1 MSSQVLSNIASTIAT
16 SLPTP
21 CRTALVVSVAVSL
34 SACAQPA
41 DTTPTDSE
49 PAAPASALIGERAT
63 PDPAALHARALVLDA
78 HADVELPEAP
88 SRYVGEDGVSRVAP
102 AKMRAGSM
110 DAVVLAVAADPGPRD
125 SEGVAAARARADAEL
140 QAVLDLA
147 ADPANEAVIA
157 TTAEAIEA
165 AHEEGK
171 LALIVGFQNARALGS
186 NVDGIDAFYDAGVRI
201 FALTHMGHNDFADSS
216 RPIFDGDIGT
226 YEVEAEHGGLSPIG
240 EAAIDRINDLGAVVD
255 VSQLS
260 RDATLQVLARTRA
273 PIIASHSNVKA
284 LTNVR
289 RNLSDEEI
297 DAIGANEGVIH
308 IAAFNGYL
316 FDSNDA
322 ALHTT
327 IVEARRAA
335 GLPDAYDYPY
345 ELYWEIEDPE
355 VQRTYIY
362 AIREAIGP
370 GEPEVM
376 LEHLDYVVE
385 RIGVDHV
392 GFGNDFNH
400 GGGIRG
406 FEDAS
411 GAQVLTEGL
420 LARGYSE
427 AEIAQIWGGNFL
439 RVMRA
444 AAEAAAD

>member
-1 MSSQVLSNIASTIAT
+1 MSSQISHSIAARCGAAVTVL
-16 SLPTP
+16 L
-21 CRTALVVSVAVSL
+21 ALLL
-34 SACAQPA
+34 SACAPQA
-41 DTTPTDSE
+41 ETTSTATAPDA
-49 PAAPASALIGERAT
+49 AAPDAVSEVAT
-63 PDPAALHARALVLDA
+63 PDPAAVHARALVLDA

-88 SRYVGEDGVSRVAP
+88 SRYAGEDGVSRVAP
-102 AKMRAGSM
+102 AKMRAGGM

-125 SEGVAAARARADAEL
+125 NEGVAAARARADAEL

-157 TTAEAIEA
+157 TTADAIEN
-165 AHEEGK
+165 AHADGK
-171 LALIVGFQNARALGS
+171 LALILGFQNARALGS
-186 NVDGIDAFYDAGVRI
+186 DVDGIDTFFEAGVRV

-216 RPIFDGDIGT
+216 RPVFDGETGA

-240 EAAIDRINDLGAVVD
+240 AAAIDRINDLGAVVD

-260 RDATLQVLARTRA
+260 KDATMQVLARTRA

-289 RNLSDEEI
+289 RNLTDEEI
-297 DAIGANEGVIH
+297 DAIGANGGVIH

-362 AIREAIGP
+362 AIRDAIGP

-376 LEHLDYVVE
+376 LDHLDYVVE

-427 AEIAQIWGGNFL
+427 AEVAQIWGGNFL

-444 AAEAAAD
+444 AAAAAAD